1 MIDAETLIP
10 MLSESA
16 DRFVISFRDLSPGQ
30 FTFREAPDRWSIAET
45 AEHVIAAE
53 TGSAKLMAGKLI
65 REAPPPELLAATH
78 DGEHRIDQRLGKRDK
93 YFPAPE
99 FVLPKGRWSTAAE
112 MIEVFTTARN
122 STIALLRRADLDLSR
137 FAAQHPALGP
147 LNGHQ
152 WAYFLV
158 RHALRHIEQ
167 IEETKRAADFP
178 RD

>member
-16 DRFVISFRDLSPGQ
+16 DRFVSSFRELSPAQ
-30 FTFREAPDRWSIAET
+30 FSFRERSDRWSIAET

-65 REAPPPELLAATH
+65 REAPPAELLASTH
-78 DGEHRIDQRLGKRDK
+78 DGESRIDRRLGKRDQF
-93 YFPAPE
+93 FPAPE
-99 FVLPKGRWSTAAE
+99 FVLPKGRWTTAIE
-112 MIEVFTTARN
+112 MIDVFTTARN
-122 STIALLRRADLDLSR
+122 GTIALLRRTDLDLTK
-137 FAAQHPALGP
+137 FAAAHPALGP

-158 RHALRHIEQ
+158 RHALRHVEQ
-167 IEETKRAADFP
+167 IEETKRAAGYP
-178 RD
+178 AY